1 LLPAIVLLSAGSAW
15 GQADGPGRAIEE
27 PNSDAASAASDK
39 PTGQSDAADPTQP
52 AAEAEAGPIEIPEC
66 LKNPRATMA
75 HFLKA
80 AAASDYAQAA
90 ECLDLSRI
98 ARESRKSQGEDMA
111 WKLKAVLDRLA
122 LVRLDQ
128 ISDRRDG
135 PPYRFQPDP
144 QVPPIVISGSRQR
157 PWRFTPGTVDSIG
170 ELYEQLKDRPPLAG
184 RHWLR
189 DLFPDRLK
197 QTGFLLPHYQWIS
210 LLVVIFLGMLVDQLL
225 RFGLN
230 RLTAG
235 WLKLARVE
243 VDRRVE
249 RGLWKPVGLLAMALT
264 WYEGTKLIGL
274 PPRVLEVLLLGVH
287 FFAVVAAV
295 WTAFRLID
303 LLADY
308 LLRKARRT
316 ATRFDDLLIPLISR
330 SLKVF
335 AVAIGVLMF
344 AETFNLPLAG
354 LLSGLGIG
362 GLALA
367 LAAKETL
374 GNLFGSLTVLV
385 DRPFE
390 IGDWIKT
397 DNVEGTVEAVGM
409 RSTRV
414 RTFYNS
420 LITVPNSLLTTALVD
435 NMGRRR
441 YRRIKTML
449 SLQYDTPPEKIDA
462 FCEGIRELIRRHP
475 YTRRDYYHVY
485 FNQFS
490 GSSLDVLLYCFVEC
504 PDWAVELRERHRLF
518 GDILRLAAELGVAFA
533 FPTQTVHLY
542 QEESAPPEAPPPGP
556 GDAIRLGR
564 RLAAG
569 IAGELLSPQE
579 RPGPVEFTGASG
591 EDELDR

>member
-1 LLPAIVLLSAGSAW
+1 MI
-15 GQADGPGRAIEE
+15 DEFY
-27 PNSDAASAASDK
+27 D
-39 PTGQSDAADPTQP
+39 
-52 AAEAEAGPIEIPEC
+52 
-66 LKNPRATMA
+66 
-75 HFLKA
+75 
-80 AAASDYAQAA
+80 
-90 ECLDLSRI
+90 
-98 ARESRKSQGEDMA
+98 
-111 WKLKAVLDRLA
+111 
-122 LVRLDQ
+122 
-128 ISDRRDG
+128 
-135 PPYRFQPDP
+135 
-144 QVPPIVISGSRQR
+144 
-157 PWRFTPGTVDSIG
+157 
-170 ELYEQLKDRPPLAG
+170 QLKDRPPLAG

-189 DLFPDRLK
+189 DLFPARLK

-210 LLVVIFLGMLVDQLL
+210 LLVVIFLGMLIDRLL
-225 RFGLN
+225 RFGLC

-235 WLKLARVE
+235 WLKLSRVE
-243 VDRRVE
+243 VDSRIE

-264 WYEGTKLIGL
+264 WYGGMKLIGL
-274 PPRVLEVLLLGVH
+274 PPKVLDVLLLGVH

-303 LLADY
+303 FLANY

-316 ATRFDDLLIPLISR
+316 TTRFDDLLIPLVSR

-335 AVAIGVLMF
+335 AVAIGLLVF
-344 AETFNLPLAG
+344 AETFDLPLAG

-397 DNVEGTVEAVGM
+397 DDVEGTVEMVGM

-420 LITVPNSLLTTALVD
+420 LITVPNSHLTTATVD

-449 SLQYDTPPEKIDA
+449 SLQYDTPPERIDA

-475 YTRRDYYHVY
+475 YTRKDYYHVY

-504 PDWAVELRERHRLF
+504 ADWAVELRERHRLF
-518 GDILRLAAELGVAFA
+518 GDILRLAAALGVEFA
-533 FPTQTVHLY
+533 FPTRTVHLR
-542 QEESAPPEAPPPGP
+542 QDEPSPPDAAPPPGP
-556 GDAIRLGR
+556 GDPRQLGR
-564 RLAAG
+564 RLAAE
-569 IAGELLSPQE
+569 IAGELPSPAE
-579 RPGPVEFTGASG
+579 RPGPVDFIGAG
-591 EDELDR
+591 EDE